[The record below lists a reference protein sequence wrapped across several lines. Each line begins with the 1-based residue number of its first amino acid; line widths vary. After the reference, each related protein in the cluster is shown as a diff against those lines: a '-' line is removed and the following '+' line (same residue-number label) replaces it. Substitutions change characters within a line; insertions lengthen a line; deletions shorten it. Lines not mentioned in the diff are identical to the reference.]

1 MTADPLHRSDLLEIE
16 EHADED
22 SVALRFRGKSI
33 LREPAEF
40 LAPLLIKSLAT
51 AGSEDKRLVLE
62 FRGLLYMNSSTL
74 TPLIKILE
82 RARTGKAQVTVLYL
96 KDLKWQDISF
106 SALDIFQT
114 KDRRIEVRG
123 V

>member
-1 MTADPLHRSDLLEIE
+1 MVAIYKNDLLEIE
-16 EHADED
+16 QRNADD
-22 SVALRFRGKSI
+22 TVSLFFRGKSI

-40 LAPLLIKSLAT
+40 LMPLLIKSLSA
-51 AGSEDKRLVLE
+51 AGNEGKRLVLD
-62 FRGLLYMNSSTL
+62 FRELTYMNSSTL

-82 RARTGKAQVTVLYL
+82 RARAGRTEVTTLYL

-114 KDRRIEVRG
+114 QDRRIQIKG

>member
-1 MTADPLHRSDLLEIE
+1 VVADQLYKNDLLEIE
-16 EHADED
+16 QHTED
-22 SVALRFRGKSI
+22 DSISLRFRGKSI

-40 LAPLLIKSLAT
+40 LMPLLIKSLSV
-51 AGSEDKRLVLE
+51 AGNESKRLVLD
-62 FRGLLYMNSSTL
+62 FRELSYMNSSTL

-82 RARTGKAQVTVLYL
+82 RARAGRTALTTLYL
-96 KDLKWQDISF
+96 KDLKWQEISF

-114 KDRRIEVRG
+114 QDLRIEIRG